1 MRIITTEMREAVNAL
16 RNISQAWPEKSF
28 THTPWSEIAAGIKE
42 IYLHR
47 EKMELIPQEIRAG
60 SYNTRTPI
68 CQLLTIPFTFPWI
81 GFRGLYVSSEDIDL
95 GCKAM
100 CAMLLR
106 IRLQAA
112 PEHLQIHTVDPK
124 KMGADMMALPVMP
137 GTPRLSEQELCRLL
151 QQLDKEIAANDARE
165 WLCDKLAEG
174 SSTVHRPIHI
184 IAIANWDDLYIR
196 RRGEREHSES
206 QKTILRMLET
216 DVAARNG
223 VYFYICL
230 DKTEVPEEDT
240 DIFDDTLPEMEV
252 SSEEVE
258 NDSEYSVYMY
268 EFDADKAGTK
278 SIEEGINL
286 DLTLP
291 TEDEIKRIHA
301 GFRNYLSGSVEDTD
315 SKGVWLG
322 NSSAG
327 LRAIMGTTPQGEPQ
341 YFELGIGKGANAFH
355 ALVGGAT
362 GSGKSVLLNEIVC
375 SLAERYS
382 PRELR
387 LALLDYKEGTEFA
400 PFAGLPH
407 VFALS
412 IGTNPEFG
420 VETLK
425 WLQGEIER
433 RGALFKEVG
442 VSNITDYRKK
452 TGKVLCRY
460 VVVTDEFQVLCTDK
474 QYGDEARALLNDLV
488 RRARSFGVNFIL
500 ATQTLRDG
508 ALEGEAKNQF
518 GCRICLQLAENE
530 TEYFLASE
538 NNDPAHFNRK
548 GQALLNYAMGMKAGN
563 LYFQSG
569 NKAAPN
575 GMFRTLADISKLTT
589 RLTDKA
595 KSKGCLPSD
604 RYIYDGDR
612 EVNLPYSSIDPEQ
625 GLLLGLR
632 NDMTATPYYLRK
644 RLLDG
649 GLLIIGDKEGK
660 KKLLLQSI
668 SAQAPALYG
677 TACPVQTPERYLAS
691 SQSRPLSILEATEA
705 DPDLED
711 ALAEWQEARQQEP
724 EEAPAP
730 AASETYQAPAGM
742 ESEFAELAGFLQ
754 GNAAAMNAGGTPRTA
769 RRKRSRDLPLV
780 VSVPGEVEL
789 KMMESAGLY
798 RKDFRAVVY
807 LDLPTYNRLSGNY
820 ERALLPESQVLVEC
834 PAGVV
839 NRVRLARLS

>member
-28 THTPWSEIAAGIKE
+28 THAPWPEIAERIKE

-47 EKMELIPQEIRAG
+47 EEMELIPQEVRVG

-68 CQLLTIPFTFPWI
+68 CRELPIPYTFPWT
-81 GFRGLYVSSEDIDL
+81 GFRGLYVSSEDIEL

-106 IRLQAA
+106 IRLQTA
-112 PEHLQIHTVDPK
+112 PEHLQIHIVDPK
-124 KMGADMMALPVMP
+124 KMGADMMTLPVLP

-151 QQLDKEIAANDARE
+151 QQLDKEIAAHDAQE
-165 WLCDKLAEG
+165 WLCDKLAENR
-174 SSTVHRPIHI
+174 SIVHRPVHI
-184 IAIANWDDLYIR
+184 IAIANWDDLTIR
-196 RRGEREHSES
+196 RQNDEWGHSES

-223 VYFYICL
+223 VYFYICSKRSEAWQL
-230 DKTEVPEEDT
+230 PVLKVRSKVKVSLQPCTPDKQG
-240 DIFDDTLPEMEV
+240 IG
-252 SSEEVE
+252 
-258 NDSEYSVYMY
+258 SV
-268 EFDADKAGTK
+268 K
-278 SIEEGINL
+278 SIDL

-291 TEDEIKRIHA
+291 TEDEIKCIHA

-315 SKGVWLG
+315 GKGVWLG
-322 NSSAG
+322 NASAG

-382 PRELR
+382 PQELR

-442 VSNITDYRKK
+442 VSNITDYRKT

-460 VVVTDEFQVLCTDK
+460 VVVADEFQVLCTDK

-575 GMFRTLADISKLTT
+575 GMFRTLADINELTA
-589 RLTDKA
+589 RLTEKA
-595 KSKGCLPSD
+595 KTEVCLPSD
-604 RYIYDGDR
+604 RYIYDGDS
-612 EVNLPYSSIDPEQ
+612 EVNLPSSSIDPEQ

-632 NDMTATPYYLRK
+632 NNMTATPYYLRK

-649 GLLIIGDKEGK
+649 GLLIIGDREGK

-668 SAQAPALYG
+668 SAQTAALYG
-677 TACPVQTPERYLAS
+677 TSCPVQTPESYLDGA
-691 SQSRPLSILEATEA
+691 QGYPLTIFEATEV

-711 ALAEWQEARQQEP
+711 ALAEWQEARRQEP

-730 AASETYQAPAGM
+730 TAAETYQAPAGM

-754 GNAAAMNAGGTPRTA
+754 GNAAAMNAGGTPRAA

-807 LDLPTYNRLSGNY
+807 LDLQTYNRLSGNY